1 MFTSRTLVEVLALAT
16 TASLLV
22 VPAVAQTTKN
32 PKLDPAV
39 NFCKRYQHQSAITDK
54 TLFIDGG
61 TEWFHDDPIVWG
73 PATLGIN
80 TYLVTTDM
88 TDSWDWK
95 GNISQTAIYKTRE
108 PGRKTGFVPALN
120 GGAIWPNANQTS
132 LYFYGGTTNSSL
144 QNFSLYEDPQPDT
157 QTLWKYNIAEKFW
170 DPVDY
175 RKGSPDVTRAS
186 YGGNVVASKLNKAY
200 YLGGVLDT
208 GSTDLT
214 GDLQSPRFLDG
225 LLEFDFSTES
235 VRNISTSGLG
245 ARARAYSQL
254 VYIPNYGKTDTAAPQ
269 GKKGI
274 LVAIGGE
281 MKSSQII
288 DVSGTRRGDPVPMS
302 DIAIYDIGTETWYV
316 QQAEPH
322 ALEFPASRV
331 DHCIVVKPAPDNSSY
346 AIYMYGG
353 TNYNGTR
360 VARPLDDV
368 WILAVPSFQ
377 WIKIFEGE
385 SPRWGHTCHVA
396 PQGRQMITVGGLGTG
411 YTAEF
416 NDSRCDWEA
425 KSVAL
430 YDLTTLQWGSAF
442 LAHSDPYQLPV
453 EVAHRI
459 NGTQAG
465 GGTIIAPPGGWSNP
479 DLQELFVYTPPPPK
493 KSNKGA
499 IIGGVVGGI
508 AGFALL
514 ILAAFFFYRRCLRRT
529 DRPNP
534 PPPEAPG
541 WAKPELEGGLVD
553 GSESPKSETPTGPK
567 VFYEIDGRVHR
578 LELGDKEIPTELP

>member
-1 MFTSRTLVEVLALAT
+1 MFSSKTLVKVLALAT
-16 TASLLV
+16 TASLHV
-22 VPAVAQTTKN
+22 VPAIAQNSKTKS
-32 PKLDPAV
+32 PKIDPVV

-61 TEWFHDDPIVWG
+61 TQWFHDDPIVWG
-73 PATLGIN
+73 PTTEGIN

-88 TDSWDWK
+88 SDSWDWK

-108 PGRKTGFVPALN
+108 PGRKIGFVPALN
-120 GGAIWPNANQTS
+120 GGAIWPNANQSS

-144 QNFSLYEDPQPDT
+144 RNFSLYEDPESDA
-157 QTLWKYNIAEKFW
+157 QTLWKYNIEEKFW

-175 RKGSPDVTRAS
+175 TKGSSEVTRAS
-186 YGGNVVASKLNKAY
+186 YGGSVVAPKLNKAY
-200 YLGGVLDT
+200 YLGGIVDR
-208 GSTDLT
+208 GSTDNS

-225 LLEFDFSTES
+225 LLEFDFGTES
-235 VRNISTSGLG
+235 VRNISTLGLG
-245 ARARAYSQL
+245 NRARAYSQV
-254 VYIPNYGKTDTAAPQ
+254 VYIPNYGNGSPSAP
-269 GKKGI
+269 GGRKGI

-281 MKSSQII
+281 MKSSQIV

-302 DIAIYDIGTETWYV
+302 DIAIYDIETDNWYV

-322 ALEFPASRV
+322 ANEFPATRV
-331 DHCIVVKPAPDNSSY
+331 DHCIVTKSAPDNSSH
-346 AIYMYGG
+346 AI
-353 TNYNGTR
+353 NKK
-360 VARPLDDV
+360 AKHLDDV

-385 SPRWGHTCHVA
+385 SPRYGHTCHVA

-411 YTAEF
+411 YTADF

-459 NGTQAG
+459 NGTQSG
-465 GGTIIAPPGGWSNP
+465 GGSIISPPKGWSNP
-479 DLQELFVYTPPPPK
+479 DLQQLFVESPSPPK
-493 KSNKGA
+493 KTNKGA
-499 IIGGVVGGI
+499 IAGGVVGGVI
-508 AGFALL
+508 GLAF
-514 ILAAFFFYRRCLRRT
+514 IISAAFYVHRRYIRRL
-529 DRPNP
+529 DRPVP
-534 PPPEAPG
+534 PPPEAQQ
-541 WAKPELEGGLVD
+541 WAKPELEGCID
-553 GSESPKSETPTGPK
+553 GGETPKTETPTGPTI
-567 VFYEIDGRVHR
+567 FYEIDGKVHR
-578 LELGDKEIPTELP
+578 QELDPTSVRREVPTELP